1 MNETR
6 RNVYFLY
13 DLAVFFVWNIL
24 KLIALGNPGIRKFVI
39 GRKNTIPYLKRMRDP
54 EKPLIWI
61 HTASLGE
68 FEQGSPVLDK
78 LFQAYPNYQFLV
90 TFFSPS
96 GYEVKKDALSP
107 HLVAYLPM
115 DSSWN
120 TATFLSVV
128 HPEIALF
135 VKYEVWPGL
144 YRQMARQKIPI
155 LLISAIFR
163 KRQAY
168 FKWYGGLLRA
178 ALRRVNH
185 FYVQDSRSKKRL
197 RSLGIKRV
205 TVSGDTRFDRVLEV
219 SNTADPL
226 PFMDAF
232 KGNRK
237 CFVAGS
243 SWPVDH
249 RLIAP
254 YINQAGDGQCFVLA
268 PHKIDPKT
276 IDELEHLLKKKTI
289 RYSSRKAGGLEEAS
303 VLILDT
309 IGLLSRTY
317 PYAEIAYVG
326 GGFATGLHNTLEP
339 AVYGIPILIG
349 PGFQGFLEA
358 EALVRAG
365 GIQVV
370 HNTGDFTTAMQGLFE
385 SPEMRSEM
393 GDINS
398 RYIHKHKGASDTIV
412 SGVRS
417 LLG

>member
-1 MNETR
+1 
-6 RNVYFLY
+6 
-13 DLAVFFVWNIL
+13 
-24 KLIALGNPGIRKFVI
+24 
-39 GRKNTIPYLKRMRDP
+39 MRDP
-54 EKPLIWI
+54 GKPLIWI

-78 LFQAYPNYQFLV
+78 LSEAYPNYQFLV

-96 GYEVKKDALSP
+96 GYEVKKDALAP

-115 DSSWN
+115 DSTWN
-120 TATFLSVV
+120 TAAFLSVV
-128 HPEIALF
+128 RPEIALF
-135 VKYEVWPGL
+135 VKYEVWPGI

-155 LLISAIFR
+155 LLISAVFR

-168 FKWYGGLLRA
+168 FKWYGGLLRG
-178 ALRRVNH
+178 ALRRVSH
-185 FYVQDSRSKKRL
+185 FYVQDSRSRKRL
-197 RSLGIKRV
+197 HSLGIKRV
-205 TVSGDTRFDRVLEV
+205 TVSGDTRFDRVIEI
-219 SNTADPL
+219 SNTATPL
-226 PFMDAF
+226 PFMDSF
-232 KGNRK
+232 KGNRN

-254 YINQAGDGQCFVLA
+254 YINQAGEDQCFVIA

-276 IDELEHLLKKKTI
+276 IEELEQLLKKKTI
-289 RYSSRKAGGLEEAS
+289 RYSNRNAGGLEEAS

-309 IGLLSRTY
+309 IGLLSQTY
-317 PYAEIAYVG
+317 PYAEITYVG

-339 AVYGIPILIG
+339 AVYGMPILIG
-349 PGFQGFLEA
+349 PNFHGFLEA

-370 HNTGDFTTAMQGLFE
+370 HNTTDFSTAMERLYE
-385 SPEMRSEM
+385 SPELRSEM
-393 GDINS
+393 GSINS
-398 RYIHKHKGASDTIV
+398 AYIQKHQGASDAIV
-412 SGVRS
+412 SGVRA

>member
-6 RNVYFLY
+6 RPLYFLY

-24 KLIALGNPGIRKFVI
+24 KLVALFNPGIRKFVN
-39 GRKNTIPYLKRMRDP
+39 GRKNTLPYLKRMRDT
-54 EKPLIWI
+54 EKPLIWL

-78 LFQAYPNYQFLV
+78 LSEAYPNYQFLI

-96 GYEVKKDALSP
+96 GYEVKKDALAP

-120 TATFLSVV
+120 TAAFLSVV
-128 HPEIALF
+128 RPEIAIF
-135 VKYEVWPGL
+135 VKYEVWPGI

-168 FKWYGGLLRA
+168 FKWYGGLLRT
-178 ALRRVNH
+178 ALRRVSH
-185 FYVQDSRSKKRL
+185 FYVQDSRSEKRL
-197 RSLGIKRV
+197 RSLGIKQV
-205 TVSGDTRFDRVLEV
+205 TVSGDTRFDRVLEI
-219 SNTADPL
+219 SKTATPL
-226 PFMDAF
+226 SFMDAF
-232 KGNRK
+232 KGPRD

-243 SWPVDH
+243 SWPADH

-254 YINQAGDGQCFVLA
+254 YINQAGEGQCFVLA

-276 IDELEHLLKKKTI
+276 IEELEELLEKKTI
-289 RYSSRKAGGLEEAS
+289 RYSNRNAGGLEEAS

-309 IGLLSRTY
+309 IGLLSQTY

-339 AVYGIPILIG
+339 AVYGMPILIG
-349 PGFQGFLEA
+349 PGFHGFLEA

-370 HNTGDFTTAMQGLFE
+370 RNSTEFSTTLQGLFE
-385 SPEMRSEM
+385 SPELRSEM
-393 GDINS
+393 GGINS
-398 RYIHKHKGASDTIV
+398 AYILEQQGASDTIV
-412 SGVRS
+412 DGVRS

>member
-1 MNETR
+1 MF
-6 RNVYFLY
+6 FLY

-24 KLIALGNPGIRKFVI
+24 KLIARINPGIRKFVI

-54 EKPLIWI
+54 GKPLIWI

-68 FEQGSPVLDK
+68 FEQGAPVLDK
-78 LFQAYPNYQFLV
+78 LSEAYPNYQFLV

-96 GYEVKKDALSP
+96 GYEVKKDALAP

-115 DSSWN
+115 DSTWN
-120 TATFLSVV
+120 TAAFLSVV
-128 HPEIALF
+128 RPEIALF
-135 VKYEVWPGL
+135 VKYEVWPGI

-168 FKWYGGLLRA
+168 FKWYGGLLRG
-178 ALRRVNH
+178 ALGRVSH
-185 FYVQDSRSKKRL
+185 FYVQDSLSRKNL
-197 RSLGIKRV
+197 HSLGIKRV
-205 TVSGDTRFDRVLEV
+205 TVSGDTRFDRVIEI
-219 SNTADPL
+219 SNTAAPL
-226 PFMDAF
+226 PFMDSF
-232 KGNRK
+232 KGNRN

-254 YINQAGDGQCFVLA
+254 YINQARQSQCFVIA
-268 PHKIDPKT
+268 PHKIDAKT
-276 IDELEHLLKKKTI
+276 IEELEQLLEKKTI
-289 RYSSRKAGGLEEAS
+289 RYSNRNTGGLEEAS

-309 IGLLSRTY
+309 IGLLSQTY
-317 PYAEIAYVG
+317 PYAEITYVG

-339 AVYGIPILIG
+339 AVYGMPILIG
-349 PGFQGFLEA
+349 PNFHGFVEA

-365 GIQVV
+365 GIQVI
-370 HNTGDFTTAMQGLFE
+370 HNTTDFSTAMERLYE
-385 SPEMRSEM
+385 SPELRSEM
-393 GDINS
+393 GSINS
-398 RYIHKHKGASDTIV
+398 VYIQKHQGASDAIV
-412 SGVRS
+412 SGVRA